1 MLSKATDAIREHE
14 AGSRVGTD
22 IEHVHQM
29 RVATRRIRA
38 YLKAAKPALDSG
50 AADQLRS
57 DLSAL
62 AAVLGQVRD
71 LDVMID
77 RLHSE
82 ADDLGGHD
90 GEALNRLVHR
100 LDSRRDKARAALV
113 AELDRKS
120 FPALLAELDAAAERP
135 PVSDPWADLPSL
147 AAAEWGKLDKAQA
160 KLQRRFG
167 GNPPDDDL
175 HELRIYGKR
184 ARYSA
189 ELLTG
194 KASRARRPA
203 AVKRYLAA
211 LADLQEV
218 LGNHQDATVLEDQLR
233 ELVANAGAPA
243 TTPAGSRGGSRR
255 SPSADSPGTD
265 DLSAALAA
273 GRLIERCRLRKVQ
286 ARKEYPAALAAV
298 QRAAAKAF
306 GS

>member
-1 MLSKATDAIREHE
+1 MPADIADALASVLSKATEAIRDNE

-38 YLKAAKPALDSG
+38 YLKAAKPALDAG

-62 AAVLGQVRD
+62 ARVLGEVRD

-90 GEALNRLVHR
+90 GEALNRLVHQ
-100 LDSRRDKARAALV
+100 LDSRRDAARAALV
-113 AELDRKS
+113 AELDRKT

-135 PVSDPWADLPSL
+135 PVSDPWADLPAL

-194 KASRARRPA
+194 KGSRARRPA

-211 LADLQEV
+211 LAELQEV
-218 LGNHQDATVLEDQLR
+218 LGNHQDAAVLEDQLR
-233 ELVANAGAPA
+233 ELVANAG
-243 TTPAGSRGGSRR
+243 TGGTRGRRGG
-255 SPSADSPGTD
+255 PSADE
-265 DLSAALAA
+265 LSAALAA
-273 GRLIERCRLRKVQ
+273 GRLIERCRMRKVQ
-286 ARKEYPAALAAV
+286 ARQEFPGVLGAV

-306 GS
+306 GG